1 MNEQKKKMRLGN
13 LTIFEIFEQSHGNF
27 FYFYCCAVS
36 APVKSAY
43 KNTASSQVNIDII
56 LL

>member
-27 FYFYCCAVS
+27 FYFYCCAVF
-36 APVKSAY
+36 APVKSDY
-43 KNTASSQVNIDII
+43 KNTASLQAKYDII